1 MKTNHTHSSYRWI
14 MMALCVLALL
24 GQTFTWLVP
33 APLLGIIIDD
43 LGVGIGE
50 AGALLT
56 VITLVTGT
64 FAFAGSFFIDKLGAK
79 TVMVI
84 GLGLFG
90 LGGIASVYTETYS
103 EIFAARFLVGLGF
116 GICLPIVG
124 VTVSSWFPAKEQP
137 FMNAIVVIT
146 SYVGMVLA
154 YTITLP
160 ILELTGS
167 WQKTLATIGCYV
179 VLVALLWLVL
189 ARKLPAPAN
198 SATDQTSPIPLAPPQ
213 VIESGLKQA
222 AKRKEI
228 WLLMLMLFGVM
239 WTFNTFTTYLS
250 IYFQEIRGL
259 DTATASAI
267 TGVLPLAG
275 VIGGL
280 LCGFGTGALGLRKPF
295 TWPLFVLMFLGAIGS
310 VIIPSGVLLY
320 ISVGLIGFGAAGFS
334 PIFFQVPMELD
345 DITPA
350 MVGGSLAII
359 IGCSYIAS
367 YFSPLLFGLL
377 SPHIGMASTL
387 LVFGCSLLISL
398 IAGVSISET
407 GPRKRIKTPPT
418 AIPNT
423 SY

>member
-1 MKTNHTHSSYRWI
+1 

-33 APLLGIIIDD
+33 APLLGMIITD
-43 LGVGIGE
+43 LNIGIGE

-56 VITLVTGT
+56 VITLVTGS

-79 TVMVI
+79 TVMII

-90 LGGIASVYTETYS
+90 LGGIAAFFTETYS

-116 GICLPIVG
+116 GISLPIIG
-124 VTVSSWFPAKEQP
+124 VIVSSWFPAQEQP

-160 ILELTGS
+160 ILALTGT
-167 WQKTLATIGCYV
+167 WQNTLAAIGCYV
-179 VLVALLWLVL
+179 IGVALLWLLL
-189 ARKLPAPAN
+189 ARKLPTAVN
-198 SATDQTSPIPLAPPQ
+198 SQTPIPQAPPQ
-213 VIESGLKQA
+213 AIESGLKQA
-222 AKRKEI
+222 ARRKEV

-239 WTFNTFTTYLS
+239 WTFNTFTTYLA
-250 IYFQEIRGL
+250 IYFQQVRGL
-259 DTATASAI
+259 DTAAASAI

-275 VIGGL
+275 VFGGL

-295 TWPLFVLMFLGAIGS
+295 TWPLFILMFLGAIGS
-310 VIIPSGVLLY
+310 VIIPSGILLY

-350 MVGGSLAII
+350 MVGGALAII

-367 YFSPLLFGLL
+367 YFSPMVFGML

-387 LVFGCSLLISL
+387 LIFGCSLLISL
-398 IAGVSISET
+398 IAGLSLGET
-407 GPRKRIKTPPT
+407 GPRRKIKPPPA
-418 AIPNT
+418 AIANAG
-423 SY
+423 Y